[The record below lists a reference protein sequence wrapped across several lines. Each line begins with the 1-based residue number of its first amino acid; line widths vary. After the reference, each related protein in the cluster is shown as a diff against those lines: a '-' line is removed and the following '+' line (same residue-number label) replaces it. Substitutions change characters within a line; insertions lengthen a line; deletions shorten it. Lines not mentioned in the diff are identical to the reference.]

1 MLLKFLCLL
10 FCIIYFMCIA
20 CLWFID
26 RYIENELPENFQ
38 DVYFEDIEQLQA
50 EFEGKCPW
58 HILYLFFLYLSI
70 GLHAGSY

>member
-50 EFEGKCPW
+50 EFEGKCP
-58 HILYLFFLYLSI
+58 
-70 GLHAGSY
+70 